1 MDILVL
7 ATIILFSETF
17 AELTIKPSYELQ
29 ADGHQPQ
36 AMVKDSHL
44 ARKGHKN
51 RKGHGSKDHNSV
63 KSSDRDGNFIDDD
76 EEEYERDYV
85 GKYTENYN
93 SPPIHPPSQVVGK
106 NTSSYY
112 FLDAKSPTNHE
123 VQSPVSKIPR
133 LTRIFGGF
141 LKNTKTKI
149 EGRVYTS
156 FNNNF
161 CQFKEDL
168 CESIQLNFLILV
180 YISITYTVG
189 SRLPSK
195 TVIESLKSCFVNR
208 PPS

>member
-1 MDILVL
+1 MF
-7 ATIILFSETF
+7 ATLFLFLETS
-17 AELTIKPSYELQ
+17 AELTINPSYELQ
-29 ADGHQPQ
+29 TVGHQQQP
-36 AMVKDSHL
+36 MVKDSHL
-44 ARKGHKN
+44 TRKGHKS
-51 RKGHGSKDHNSV
+51 RKGHGSKDHVSV
-63 KSSDRDGNFIDDD
+63 MNGDRDGNFIDD

-93 SPPIHPPSQVVGK
+93 SPPIHPQSQVVGK

-112 FLDAKSPTNHE
+112 FLDVKSPTNNE
-123 VQSPVSKIPR
+123 IQSPVSKIPR

-168 CESIQLNFLILV
+168 CEFIILAFKSI
-180 YISITYTVG
+180 ISIIGIFRISQLANDSY
-189 SRLPSK
+189 
-195 TVIESLKSCFVNR
+195 
-208 PPS
+208 